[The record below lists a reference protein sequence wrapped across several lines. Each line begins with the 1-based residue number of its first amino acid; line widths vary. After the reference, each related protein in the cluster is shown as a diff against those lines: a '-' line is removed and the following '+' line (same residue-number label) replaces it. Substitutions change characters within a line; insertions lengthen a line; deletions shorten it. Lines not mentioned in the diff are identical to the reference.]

1 MKNELQDWTLTE
13 GLYDMLDTKKPAVSA
28 VITALEAIRPDV
40 EDPFIVLQAPALGGS
55 YPNYCQAFAHEGGYI
70 CEIRIFEDTD
80 FIHFRG
86 FRPDAEG
93 RVGDDDEAELPNL
106 TQTIQAFLGFIAKPD
121 DLPEV
126 DGVEWVDVSDEFED
140 VTD

>member
-1 MKNELQDWTLTE
+1 MKNELRGWSLTE
-13 GLYDMLDTKKPAVSA
+13 GMYDMLETENPAVSA

-40 EDPFIVLQAPALGGS
+40 ESPFIVLQAPATDGS
-55 YPNYCQAFAHEGGYI
+55 YANYCQAFAEDGGYLS
-70 CEIRIFEDTD
+70 EIRIFEGSD

-93 RVGDDDEAELPNL
+93 RVGEDEEAEFPNL
-106 TQTIQAFLGFIAKPD
+106 AQTVRIFLSFIAKPD

-126 DGVEWVDVSDEFED
+126 DGVEWVDVSDEFEE
-140 VTD
+140 VTA